1 MVTLLMKKTIGMK
14 SQISKTA
21 FLICVMLLA
30 FGLGMTAKKPR
41 VERGMTKQQVAA
53 ILGQPANTSF
63 DENGE
68 TWEYLKSS
76 LISNSTN
83 RIVVCF
89 GRDDRVRAC
98 QSSTIDN
105 STNTLLGYGRRPGDY
120 PMPVAQNPDY
130 YGLDNERFGTLYIK
144 VRDASFDSNRFDLV
158 EVACLGCWF
167 SCSQVASLLRLFT
180 FSDAKF
186 KVLGMVA
193 PRIVDPQNAADIY
206 REFDFSSDRDKAAE
220 ILRGR

>member
-1 MVTLLMKKTIGMK
+1 MKKTIGMK

-76 LISNSTN
+76 LISNYTN

-89 GRDDRVRAC
+89 GRDDRVRAF

-130 YGLDNERFGTLYIK
+130 YGLDNERFGTLHNLNSATLLK
-144 VRDASFDSNRFDLV
+144 VSER
-158 EVACLGCWF
+158 
-167 SCSQVASLLRLFT
+167 
-180 FSDAKF
+180 
-186 KVLGMVA
+186 
-193 PRIVDPQNAADIY
+193 
-206 REFDFSSDRDKAAE
+206 
-220 ILRGR
+220 